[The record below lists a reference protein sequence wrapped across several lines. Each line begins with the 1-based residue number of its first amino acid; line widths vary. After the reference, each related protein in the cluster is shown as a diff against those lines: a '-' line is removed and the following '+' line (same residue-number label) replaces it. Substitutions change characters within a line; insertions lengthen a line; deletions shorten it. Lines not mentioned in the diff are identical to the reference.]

1 MIEKKQRKII
11 FEYDY
16 HFGIESIKE
25 AKKYFEIKKDKGV
38 LEGQFEEGDW
48 IGNSGIKRAGITF
61 QLDSEKYKKH
71 GYKMLGIN
79 ETLMGTMLRS
89 YVSLVCTGVYTFVSI
104 QKKTNMLI
112 DFLETIGTPDYWL
125 FSEQISEIKEFLFF
139 IDTPLEMIESIC
151 KLIHKKKAI
160 SRGLRN
166 LESIVTYMVINEEI
180 DCLYGEQI
188 SEKEF
193 VRWFPVYFWVKL
205 TFILPLRATETLVT
219 PFDCI
224 KWESDEK
231 VTLITRVTKLKRH
244 RYKVY
249 YDIEKDY
256 ERVSYSLNATSP
268 KVREL
273 INKIKKYQ
281 NLTKEQKRAFL
292 FKYNEGNIN
301 EFYSRR
307 SLNELISQ
315 FMDTFII
322 GNEKYDY
329 VKDASRI
336 NEFKYVT
343 AGDSRPLALQNVY
356 FQDFS
361 LDICRQL
368 AKHTS
373 SQVTSAYIRNIP
385 NTIMASAIMK
395 VHKRHLYD
403 KNKYERLLKKVPSFS
418 AHNKESVCTSL
429 KRMIDPVD
437 ISDCINEKCIE
448 DCFGCKF
455 YHPSTDLI
463 EKICDERKRELD
475 KQSEIMRMMIS
486 NINSAK
492 KSGIDLDFE
501 FLKMQTAMQRCKD
514 SYTEKEEL
522 EYQKWIRGKENA
534 KQDEI

>member
-16 HFGIESIKE
+16 HFGIDSIKA
-25 AKKYFEIKKDKGV
+25 AKNYFEIKRDKGV
-38 LEGQFEEGDW
+38 LKGQFEEGDW
-48 IGNSGIKRAGITF
+48 VGSNGISRIGITF

-71 GYKMLGIN
+71 GYNMLGIS

-104 QKKTNMLI
+104 QRKTSILI

-125 FSEQISEIKEFLFF
+125 FSEEISEIKGFLYF
-139 IDTPLEMIESIC
+139 IDTPQEMVEKIC
-151 KLIHKKKAI
+151 KLIHKKKAR
-160 SRGLRN
+160 SHELRN

-180 DCLYGEQI
+180 DYLFGEQI

-193 VRWFPVYFWVKL
+193 IKWFPIYFWVKL

-219 PFDCI
+219 PFNCI

-244 RYKVY
+244 HYCVY

-256 ERVSYSLNATSP
+256 EQVSYSLNAKSL
-268 KVREL
+268 KVRDL
-273 INKIKKYQ
+273 INKIEKYQ
-281 NLTKEQKRAFL
+281 NLTREQGRRFL
-292 FKYNEGNIN
+292 FKYKKDNANRI
-301 EFYSRR
+301 FSLQ

-322 GNEKYDY
+322 GNEKYAY
-329 VKDASRI
+329 VRSVSKVS
-336 NEFKYVT
+336 EFNYVT
-343 AGDSRPLALQNVY
+343 AGDSRPIALQNVY

-373 SQVTSAYIRNIP
+373 SQVTSAYIRNIS
-385 NTIMASAIMK
+385 NTIIASAIMK
-395 VHKRHLYD
+395 VHKKHLYEN
-403 KNKYERLLKKVPSFS
+403 NKFERLIKKVPLSPMQ
-418 AHNKESVCTSL
+418 NKNNICTSI
-429 KRMIDPVD
+429 KRMINPTD
-437 ISDCINEKCIE
+437 ISDCINEKCLE
-448 DCFGCKF
+448 ECLGCKY
-455 YHPSTDLI
+455 YHPSTEQI
-463 EKICDERKRELD
+463 EKMCDERKRELD
-475 KQSEIMRMMIS
+475 KQSERIKTMLS
-486 NINSAK
+486 DINAAK
-492 KSGIDLDFE
+492 KSGIDLDYE
-501 FLKMQTAMQRCKD
+501 FLKMQTAIQRCKD
-514 SYTEKEEL
+514 SYVEKGEQ
-522 EYQKWIRGKENA
+522 EYQNWMRGKENA